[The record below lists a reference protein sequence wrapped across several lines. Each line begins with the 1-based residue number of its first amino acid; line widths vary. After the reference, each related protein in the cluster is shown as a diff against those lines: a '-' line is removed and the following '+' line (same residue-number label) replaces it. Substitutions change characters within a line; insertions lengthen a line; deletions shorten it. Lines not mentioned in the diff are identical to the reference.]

1 MARPEE
7 RRAWLGCFRRL
18 APLEDNTVGPRFRLP
33 GFIPSDDL
41 DGWPGEKHNGCLTK
55 PHFPVDGPPTI
66 GNWAMRT
73 LRKPYS

>member
-18 APLEDNTVGPRFRLP
+18 APLEDNTVGPRFRSP

-41 DGWPGEKHNGCLTK
+41 DGWPGDSTLTAADEAA
-55 PHFPVDGPPTI
+55 FPG
-66 GNWAMRT
+66 
-73 LRKPYS
+73 